1 MMTHGADLSVEQGPC
16 TMRQL
21 FSTLSDKHSLT
32 LSLACRILVVAN
44 IANILTFMVR
54 PTIAAVLVPAY
65 LRD

>member
-1 MMTHGADLSVEQGPC
+1 
-16 TMRQL
+16 MRQL